1 MTCVPTGHFPP
12 PTTPEELGA
21 RILTQERYDKFGE
34 SEEVE
39 MEVESEDE
47 EDDEREERD
56 DGRPTQPDQ
65 DTQLQDMD
73 EVSRHRPVSVYTHN
87 SRMSLTAY
95 SSLTEL
101 LIEHECNITI
111 IRK

>member
-1 MTCVPTGHFPP
+1 MTCIPTGHFPP
-12 PTTPEELGA
+12 PTTPEEMGA
-21 RILTQERYDKFGE
+21 RILTQERYDNFGE
-34 SEEVE
+34 SQEVE

-73 EVSRHRPVSVYTHN
+73 EVSRQTCFSIHTQQ
-87 SRMSLTAY
+87 
-95 SSLTEL
+95 
-101 LIEHECNITI
+101 
-111 IRK
+111 